1 MGRTRFVMFR
11 WMSRPARRFTQIGLM
26 WWAAVICSGYA
37 AGQANI
43 FDDALE
49 PAPPEL
55 ARNAAFWYDR
65 ALQHLERVPVRTM
78 RTLVEYEWWWDAPV
92 TDEVR
97 LALEEVRP
105 VLNVVQRG
113 SRQRSSDFGLDVA
126 SGPAIRLP
134 HLSGMRT
141 LVRML
146 AVDAAVALR
155 QDRARDAAEAISSIV
170 RTAEHLNHDD
180 VILSS
185 MIGQSLYTLGE
196 EVLIYGLDRA
206 AFRPDEAA
214 VLLLAIQKLDADDP
228 FRYRTALRN
237 HKRLFTEWA
246 IERYSDDD
254 GLILARD
261 EISEMAFH
269 PITGVELAI
278 LSREDFERQLH
289 AADVVLERM
298 VEALEMRD
306 PEQAR
311 FQIQRLD
318 RAVAQGD
325 HGLIAQIFLYPAE
338 EIFDRMIRARSRVA
352 ERRTSLRRIAEDRV
366 DPLVYANA
374 AVWYRRAARRI
385 NALPE
390 ESLTMMRDLV
400 ADSSRSLPGEL
411 RARLES
417 DAEVVDLV
425 LEGSLLDHCQFAAIE
440 DSPPAL
446 LTWDQYSAISI
457 GWYVLADVRRLLED
471 RQYAEA
477 GDRLSIVLR
486 LSRHLAEDQRL
497 ISAVIA
503 HDLFRRAWSLIEQGL
518 ETARLETPTKRQL
531 LREMFAFMPRDPFG
545 HEAAL
550 EADRQRLRP
559 WLLAAVPDDDERLP
573 ILLERMLERTTGEQ
587 LLGLLVLLTPEVDRL
602 EQTIHPFEEIVLDWF
617 TPLIDMDAV
626 EQWFAQIGAW
636 RGDAA
641 TGNVEAMFER
651 RAGPVAAWTHG
662 QRAARENW
670 RAAVLRLR
678 KEVEADGARENER
691 R

>member
-1 MGRTRFVMFR
+1 MSFFCFCAFR
-11 WMSRPARRFTQIGLM
+11 SIRRPTVLAALS
-26 WWAAVICSGYA
+26 AVIWVGLSIQPSTSSA
-37 AGQANI
+37 QTNI

-55 ARNAAFWYDR
+55 ARNAAFWYGR
-65 ALQHLERVPVRTM
+65 ALQQLERVPVRTM

-92 TDEVR
+92 TDEVL

-126 SGPAIRLP
+126 AGPAMRLS

-146 AVDAAVALR
+146 AVDAAIALR
-155 QDRARDAAEAISSIV
+155 QDRARDAAEVISNII

-180 VILSS
+180 VVLSS

-206 AFRPDEAA
+206 AFRSDEAA
-214 VLLLAIQKLDADDP
+214 VLLLAIQKLDAEDP
-228 FRYRTALRN
+228 FRFGTALHN

-261 EISEMAFH
+261 EINEMAFH

-278 LSREDFERQLH
+278 LSRDDFERQLH

-298 VEALEMRD
+298 VEALETRD

-311 FQIQRLD
+311 FEIQRLD
-318 RAVAQGD
+318 REVAQGD

-338 EIFDRMIRARSRVA
+338 EILNRMIRSRSRVG
-352 ERRTSLRRIAEDRV
+352 ERRNTLRRIAVDRV
-366 DPLVYANA
+366 DPLIYANA
-374 AVWYRRAARRI
+374 AVWYRRAARLV
-385 NALPE
+385 NALPAE
-390 ESLTMMRDLV
+390 TLTMVRELV
-400 ADSSRSLPGEL
+400 ADSSQSLPREL
-411 RARLES
+411 RERLEA
-417 DAEVVDLV
+417 DPEVVELV
-425 LEGSLLDHCQFAAIE
+425 MEGSLLDRCQFAALE

-471 RQYAEA
+471 QEYAA
-477 GDRLSIVLR
+477 VGDRLSVVLR
-486 LSRHLAEDQRL
+486 LSRHLAGDQRL

-503 HDLFRRAWSLIEQGL
+503 HDLYRRVWSLIEPGL
-518 ETARLETPTKRQL
+518 ESERFETPTKRQL

-559 WLLAAVPDDDERLP
+559 WLLAAMPDDDERLP
-573 ILLERMLERTTGEQ
+573 ILLDRMLERTTGEH

-626 EQWFAQIGAW
+626 EQWFSRIDDW

-641 TGNVEAMFER
+641 TGNVEAMFESR
-651 RAGPVAAWTHG
+651 SGPVAAWTLG
-662 QRAARENW
+662 QREAREHW

-678 KEVEADGARENER
+678 EELETDEASENDR